1 MNKTNE
7 TKWYHKVLIA
17 LLILLFL
24 PLITLMFLI
33 ASPFIIRESH
43 RAKKEYYKSPYYA
56 TFKKKFAWGIT
67 TDPVYRVYNG
77 AAARDLPVRFPDNM
91 DDRIDGLSYFFYG
104 DTVYLLPNFEQMGLS
119 EDGRAVWQVN
129 NDGDWMDFDEG
140 YAATRVQAMYPD
152 LTVKFL
158 VERCMIT
165 VCDLTETPPPACV
178 FVTQSYETAFEN
190 EDYALKM
197 RIPQSSADLYDM
209 MCATPDLCGEFDLT
223 EDMQGIRWRI
233 REDIQ
238 ITLGVDPHDCYI
250 GVEKLLLG
258 KIESGI
264 THWHPTAIEMY
275 DEVCKIG
282 KRGNVLVL
290 RARAGSGAVL
300 YSGRKEECPYKPDKK
315 ILGGKYHYIEAE

>member
-1 MNKTNE
+1 MTKM
-7 TKWYHKVLIA
+7 KWYEKVLTVLLIVIFFP
-17 LLILLFL
+17 LILLLLLVACPFL
-24 PLITLMFLI
+24 
-33 ASPFIIRESH
+33 ACEYRRS
-43 RAKKEYYKSPYYA
+43 KKAYDKSPYYA
-56 TFKKKFAWGIT
+56 DFKKKFTTGIT
-67 TDPVYRVYNG
+67 CEPIYRFYNG
-77 AAARDLPVRFPDNM
+77 VKARNLPVRFPESL
-91 DDRIDGLSYFFYG
+91 DDKVDGLFYCFYG
-104 DTVYLLPNFEQMGLS
+104 DTMYLFPNFEQMGLS

-190 EDYALKM
+190 EDSALKM

-223 EDMQGIRWRI
+223 EDGEGIRWRV

-250 GVEKLLLG
+250 GVEKLFLG

-264 THWHPTAIEMY
+264 THWHPTEYEIY

-300 YSGRKEECPYKPDKK
+300 YSGRKEDCPYKPNKK
-315 ILGGKYHYIEAE
+315 VLLGKYYYIEAE

>member
-1 MNKTNE
+1 MKETNR
-7 TKWYHKVLIA
+7 TKWYGKILAVLLVVVFFPITILLLLIA
-17 LLILLFL
+17 A
-24 PLITLMFLI
+24 PFLI
-33 ASPFIIRESH
+33 RGFRTV
-43 RAKKEYYKSPYYA
+43 KKEYYKSPYYA
-56 TFKKKFAWGIT
+56 DFKKKYTSGIT

-91 DDRIDGLSYFFYG
+91 DDRIDGLSCFFYG
-104 DTVYLLPNFEQMGLS
+104 DTLYLLPNFEQMGLS

-140 YAATRVQAMYPD
+140 YAAMRVQAMYPD
-152 LTVKFL
+152 QAVKFL
-158 VERCMIT
+158 VERRMIT

-190 EDYALKM
+190 EDSALKM
-197 RIPQSSADLYDM
+197 RIPQSAEDLYGM
-209 MCATPDLCGEFDLT
+209 MRDTPDLCGEFDLT
-223 EDMQGIRWRI
+223 EDGQGIRWRI

-264 THWHPTAIEMY
+264 THWHPTEYEIY
-275 DEVCKIG
+275 DEVCEIG
-282 KRGNVLVL
+282 KRSNVLVL

-300 YSGRKEECPYKPDKK
+300 YSGSRDECPYKPDQKV
-315 ILGGKYHYIEAE
+315 LFGKYYYIEAK

>member
-1 MNKTNE
+1 MSVTIGM
-7 TKWYHKVLIA
+7 KWYEKVLTVLLIVIFSPLI
-17 LLILLFL
+17 LLILLLVCPFL
-24 PLITLMFLI
+24 
-33 ASPFIIRESH
+33 AREYR
-43 RAKKEYYKSPYYA
+43 RAKKAYYKSPYYA
-56 TFKKKFAWGIT
+56 TFKKKFARGIT

-158 VERCMIT
+158 VERRMIT

-190 EDYALKM
+190 EDSALKM

-209 MCATPDLCGEFDLT
+209 MCATPDLCGEFALT
-223 EDMQGIRWRI
+223 EDGEGIRWRI
-233 REDIQ
+233 RENIQ

-250 GVEKLLLG
+250 GVEKLFLG

-264 THWHPTAIEMY
+264 THWHPTEYEIY

-290 RARAGSGAVL
+290 RTRAGSGAVL
-300 YSGRKEECPYKPDKK
+300 YSGGRDECPYKPDQKVF
-315 ILGGKYHYIEAE
+315 LGKYYYIEAK

>member
-165 VCDLTETPPPACV
+165 VCDLTETPPPSCV

-190 EDYALKM
+190 EDSALKM

-209 MCATPDLCGEFDLT
+209 MQKTPDLCGEYALT
-223 EDMQGIRWRI
+223 EDGEFICWRI

-238 ITLGVDPHDCYI
+238 ITLGVDPHDCYMS
-250 GVEKLLLG
+250 VERLLFG

-264 THWHPTAIEMY
+264 THWHPFAHEIY

-282 KRGNVLVL
+282 QRGNVLVL

-300 YSGRKEECPYKPDKK
+300 YSGRKEDCPYKPDQK
-315 ILGGKYHYIEAE
+315 ILFYIEAK

>member
-1 MNKTNE
+1 MKE
-7 TKWYHKVLIA
+7 TKWYVHVITA
-17 LLILLFL
+17 LLIVIFSPLIILLFL
-24 PLITLMFLI
+24 IVGPVL
-33 ASPFIIRESH
+33 IRESR
-43 RAKKEYYKSPYYA
+43 RAKKAYYQSPYYA
-56 TFKKKFAWGIT
+56 DFKEKFTLGIT
-67 TDPVYRVYNG
+67 TDPVYRFYNG
-77 AAARDLPVRFPDNM
+77 AVARDLPVRFPDNM

-190 EDYALKM
+190 DDTALTF

-209 MCATPDLCGEFDLT
+209 MQKTTDLCGEYVLT
-223 EDMQGIRWRI
+223 EDGEFICWRV

-238 ITLGVDPHDCYI
+238 ITLGVDPHDCYMS
-250 GVEKLLLG
+250 VERLLFG

-264 THWHPTAIEMY
+264 THRHPSAHEIY

-300 YSGRKEECPYKPDKK
+300 YSGRKEDCPYKPDKK
-315 ILGGKYHYIEAE
+315 ILFGKYYYIEAK

>member
-1 MNKTNE
+1 MSVTIGM
-7 TKWYHKVLIA
+7 KWYEKVLTV
-17 LLILLFL
+17 LLIVLIS
-24 PLITLMFLI
+24 PLIILGLLLAVPSLT
-33 ASPFIIRESH
+33 REYR

-67 TDPVYRVYNG
+67 TDPVYRIYNG

-165 VCDLTETPPPACV
+165 ICDLTETPPPACV

-190 EDYALKM
+190 EDSALKM

-209 MCATPDLCGEFDLT
+209 MQKTTDLCGEYALT

-238 ITLGVDPHDCYI
+238 ITLEVDPRDCYI

-264 THWHPTAIEMY
+264 THWHPTVYEIY
-275 DEVCKIG
+275 GEVCKIG

-290 RARAGSGAVL
+290 RQGAMSGAVL
-300 YSGRKEECPYKPDKK
+300 YSGSRDECPYKPDQKVF
-315 ILGGKYHYIEAE
+315 LGKYYYIEAK

>member
-7 TKWYHKVLIA
+7 TKWYHKVLNA

-129 NDGDWMDFDEG
+129 NDGDWMEFDEG

-158 VERCMIT
+158 VERRMIT

-190 EDYALKM
+190 EDSALKM
-197 RIPQSSADLYDM
+197 RIPQSAEDLYGM
-209 MCATPDLCGEFDLT
+209 MRDTPDLCGEYELT
-223 EDMQGIRWRI
+223 EDGQGICWRV

-238 ITLGVDPHDCYI
+238 ITLGVDLRDCYI
-250 GVEKLLLG
+250 GVDKLLFG

-264 THWHPTAIEMY
+264 THWHPTAYEIY
-275 DEVCKIG
+275 GEVCEIG
-282 KRGNVLVL
+282 RRGNVLVL

-300 YSGRKEECPYKPDKK
+300 YSGSRDECPYKPDQKVF
-315 ILGGKYHYIEAE
+315 LGKYYYIEAK

>member
-1 MNKTNE
+1 MTKM
-7 TKWYHKVLIA
+7 KWYEKVLTV
-17 LLILLFL
+17 LLIVLIS
-24 PLITLMFLI
+24 PLIILGLLLAVPSLT
-33 ASPFIIRESH
+33 REYRRS
-43 RAKKEYYKSPYYA
+43 KKEYYKSPYYA

-67 TDPVYRVYNG
+67 TDPVYRIYNG

-129 NDGDWMDFDEG
+129 DDGDWMDFDEG

-158 VERCMIT
+158 VERSMIT
-165 VCDLTETPPPACV
+165 VCDLTVTPPPACV

-190 EDYALKM
+190 EDSALKM

-209 MCATPDLCGEFDLT
+209 MQKTPDLCGEYALT
-223 EDMQGIRWRI
+223 EDGEFICWRI

-238 ITLGVDPHDCYI
+238 ITLGVDPHDCYMS
-250 GVEKLLLG
+250 VERLLFG

-264 THWHPTAIEMY
+264 THWHPTEYEIY
-275 DEVCKIG
+275 DEVCEIG
-282 KRGNVLVL
+282 RRGHVLVL
-290 RARAGSGAVL
+290 RTRAGSGAVL
-300 YSGRKEECPYKPDKK
+300 YSGSRDECPYKPDKK
-315 ILGGKYHYIEAE
+315 VLLGKYYYIEAK

>member
-1 MNKTNE
+1 MTKM
-7 TKWYHKVLIA
+7 KWYEKVLTVLLIVIVSP
-17 LLILLFL
+17 LIILILLLACPFL
-24 PLITLMFLI
+24 
-33 ASPFIIRESH
+33 AHEYRRS
-43 RAKKEYYKSPYYA
+43 KKAYFKSPYYA
-56 TFKKKFAWGIT
+56 AFKKKFTMGIT
-67 TDPVYRVYNG
+67 NDPVYRVYNG

-129 NDGDWMDFDEG
+129 DDGDWMDFDEG

-158 VERCMIT
+158 VERSLIT
-165 VCDLTETPPPACV
+165 ECDLTKTPPPSCV
-178 FVTQSYETAFEN
+178 HVTHSYETAFS
-190 EDYALKM
+190 DDDSALTQ

-209 MCATPDLCGEFDLT
+209 MRTTPDLCGAYELT
-223 EDMQGIRWRI
+223 EDGQSIRWRV

-238 ITLGVDPHDCYI
+238 ITLEVDPHDCYMS
-250 GVEKLLLG
+250 VERLLFG

-264 THWHPTAIEMY
+264 THWHPTAYEIY
-275 DEVCKIG
+275 DEVCEIG
-282 KRGNVLVL
+282 KRGHVLVL

-300 YSGRKEECPYKPDKK
+300 YSGSKDECPYKPDKK
-315 ILGGKYHYIEAE
+315 VLLGKYYYIEAK

>member
-1 MNKTNE
+1 MSVTIGM
-7 TKWYHKVLIA
+7 KWYEKVLTVLLIVIFSP
-17 LLILLFL
+17 LILLLLLLACPFL
-24 PLITLMFLI
+24 
-33 ASPFIIRESH
+33 AREYR
-43 RAKKEYYKSPYYA
+43 RAKKAYYKSPYYSA
-56 TFKKKFAWGIT
+56 FKKKFTMGIT

-129 NDGDWMDFDEG
+129 NDGDWVDFGED

-158 VERCMIT
+158 VERRMIT

-190 EDYALKM
+190 EDSALKM

-209 MCATPDLCGEFDLT
+209 MCATPDLCGEFELT
-223 EDMQGIRWRI
+223 EDGEGIRWRI

-238 ITLGVDPHDCYI
+238 ITLEVDPHDCYI

-264 THWHPTAIEMY
+264 THWHPTEYEIY

-290 RARAGSGAVL
+290 RQGAVSGAVL
-300 YSGRKEECPYKPDKK
+300 YSGGRDECPYKPDQKVF
-315 ILGGKYHYIEAE
+315 LGKYYYIEAK

>member
-1 MNKTNE
+1 MSVTIGM
-7 TKWYHKVLIA
+7 KWYEKVLTVLLIVIFSP
-17 LLILLFL
+17 LILLLLLLACPFL
-24 PLITLMFLI
+24 
-33 ASPFIIRESH
+33 AHEYRRS
-43 RAKKEYYKSPYYA
+43 KKAYYKSPYYA
-56 TFKKKFAWGIT
+56 AFKKKFTMGIT
-67 TDPVYRVYNG
+67 NDPVYRVYNG

-190 EDYALKM
+190 EDSVLKM

-209 MCATPDLCGEFDLT
+209 MCATPDLCGEFELT
-223 EDMQGIRWRI
+223 EDGQGIRWRI

-264 THWHPTAIEMY
+264 THWHPTEYEIY

-290 RARAGSGAVL
+290 RAGAGSGAVL
-300 YSGRKEECPYKPDKK
+300 YSGSRDECPYKPDQKVFF
-315 ILGGKYHYIEAE
+315 GKYYYIEAK